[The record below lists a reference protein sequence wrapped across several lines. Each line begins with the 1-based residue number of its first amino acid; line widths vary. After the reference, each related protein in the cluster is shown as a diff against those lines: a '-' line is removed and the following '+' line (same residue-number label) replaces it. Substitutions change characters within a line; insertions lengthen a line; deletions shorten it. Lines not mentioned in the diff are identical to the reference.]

1 MRLTAPLAYAPR
13 RGPLGAARPW
23 IAAAFLM
30 PLAVVAFTFA
40 NPIVLL
46 AAGAAALIAGAGSGA
61 GASVRGP
68 LRWSIG
74 LGVMVIAVNAIA
86 SQRGATILWRGWDL
100 PLLGQ
105 IDVSLEA
112 LVEGAV
118 LALRIIVALLV
129 FSVWSACVDP
139 DRILRAIRPIAARS
153 ALTATLI
160 ARLVPLAAADAARL
174 EEANLES
181 EQAGKARLEEAGRL
195 RGPAAA
201 PVGKAAIARRLVA
214 GALDRSVDVAATLE
228 LRGYGLG
235 VRSRMPRHRRVA
247 GEITLLLCGL
257 LSLALVIAAAAAG
270 VGDFDA
276 YPTVAADT
284 DAATFA
290 IAGAIV
296 ALSWLPFAV
305 ESLRLRRR
313 PRVAVG
319 EAVRVG

>member
-100 PLLGQ
+100 PVLGQ

-174 EEANLES
+174 EEAS
-181 EQAGKARLEEAGRL
+181 GL

-247 GEITLLLCGL
+247 GEVTLLLCGL

-270 VGDFDA
+270 VGGFDA

-290 IAGAIV
+290 LAGAIV